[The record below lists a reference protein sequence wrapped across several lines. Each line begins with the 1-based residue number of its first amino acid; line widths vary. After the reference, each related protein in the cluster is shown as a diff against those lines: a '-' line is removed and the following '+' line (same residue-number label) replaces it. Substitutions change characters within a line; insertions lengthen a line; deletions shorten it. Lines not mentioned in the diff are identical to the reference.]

1 MDKDLKMWSYRIVHD
16 LQFAPNPFKGVLTL
30 ATCKPVIRKSH
41 WSQPGVWIAGFAANS
56 VTTGIKP
63 KRGEERLIY
72 LAKIS
77 RQLPLSKY
85 WDKYPLKRAINC
97 SEEFEEYSGDNIYSV
112 DENGN
117 FILQNENHHDKGN
130 YNQDVVKG
138 KNVLICDEFY
148 YFAPN
153 SRLLIP
159 SRFDELIHKTQG
171 QKLMTNSSLINE
183 FISFVKDETSNKIG
197 IFGKIKRSELAKN
210 TGCHSC
216 C

>member
-1 MDKDLKMWSYRIVHD
+1 M
-16 LQFAPNPFKGVLTL
+16 
-30 ATCKPVIRKSH
+30 
-41 WSQPGVWIAGFAANS
+41 SQPGIWIAGFAAYS
-56 VTTGIKP
+56 VTSGIMP

-77 RQLPLSKY
+77 RQIPLSQY
-85 WDKYPLKRAINC
+85 WFEYPQKRAINC
-97 SEEFEEYSGDNIYSV
+97 SEEFEEHSGDNIYSV
-112 DENGN
+112 DENGYM
-117 FILQNENHHDKGN
+117 ILQNENHHGKGN

-171 QKLMTNSSLINE
+171 QKLMTNSPLINE
-183 FISFVKDETSNKIG
+183 FISLVKEETNNKIG
-197 IFGKIKRSELAKN
+197 IFGEINRSELAKN
-210 TGCHSC
+210 TECHSC
-216 C
+216 CLH